1 MKFKRFFAFLNC
13 GNFFDMDT
21 TILINYANGE
31 ANRVL
36 YDALF
41 FAEKTLEP
49 LYIIFTLF
57 T

>member
-1 MKFKRFFAFLNC
+1 MKFERLLSFLNC
-13 GNFFDMDT
+13 GNFFESDLL
-21 TILINYANGE
+21 ILINYANGE
-31 ANRVL
+31 ANRML
-36 YDALF
+36 YEALF